1 MDCAPKNIY
10 VNAICPGRKHVFNQ
24 TQVLLQ
30 ADHFLP
36 VTATSMTQSVL
47 PSNSSELSQVNAAQP
62 LKGVGDPNDVARI
75 AVVLGS
81 DDVSWVTGISVPV
94 DGGFLCQ

>member
-1 MDCAPKNIY
+1 MPSVLGVSELLA
-10 VNAICPGRKHVFNQ
+10 GRSLAFSTNH
-24 TQVLLQ
+24 LEI
-30 ADHFLP
+30 
-36 VTATSMTQSVL
+36 VTATSMTRSIL
-47 PSNSSELSQVNAAQP
+47 PSNASELGQVNAAQP
-62 LKGVGDPNDVARI
+62 LKGVGDPHDVARI